1 MADENSQ
8 LSLEN
13 ELLACK
19 DQADLQLRDQI
30 ENVLQPVICQAYF
43 LALESLSR
51 RYLLPL
57 IIICSEITNTQ
68 STYFLSTYKHFLE
81 GDAQFEDLPI
91 VHKAVTISNMLD
103 YDIGIEVIERHYNET
118 LRYLLSPVKRI
129 QSIRRDLD
137 GQSSGGMDL
146 DNQEWPYNRSN
157 DDVLGD
163 VQYVL
168 KALLAVS
175 TRGGS
180 EENAHIAAAVQQ
192 DGELVHSLIQ
202 TILDLFDSAEKYNID
217 CLQVAGMVLIASIN
231 LLGDAAFALEL
242 MTGWFIEGTKDPSRP
257 ASVYAAKFDINIPD
271 KLTSNYGWN
280 SPESP
285 MLMIIRGMISNTS
298 LKSSLLPIFLDSH
311 PRFELPR

>member
-1 MADENSQ
+1 
-8 LSLEN
+8 
-13 ELLACK
+13 
-19 DQADLQLRDQI
+19 
-30 ENVLQPVICQAYF
+30 
-43 LALESLSR
+43 
-51 RYLLPL
+51 
-57 IIICSEITNTQ
+57 
-68 STYFLSTYKHFLE
+68 
-81 GDAQFEDLPI
+81 
-91 VHKAVTISNMLD
+91 MLD

-129 QSIRRDLD
+129 QSIRHDLD
-137 GQSSGGMDL
+137 GQCSGMDL

-157 DDVLGD
+157 DDLLGD

-180 EENAHIAAAVQQ
+180 EENAHIATAVQQ

-257 ASVYAAKFDINIPD
+257 AWVYAAKFDINIPD